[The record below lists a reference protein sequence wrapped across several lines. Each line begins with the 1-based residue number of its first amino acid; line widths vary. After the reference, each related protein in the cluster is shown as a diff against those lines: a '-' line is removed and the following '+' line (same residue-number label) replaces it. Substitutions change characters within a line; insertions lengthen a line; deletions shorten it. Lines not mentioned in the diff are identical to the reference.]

1 MHFLT
6 SRSLL
11 GLFLL
16 SSKKVAGTPTPSP
29 MLLSQNKFAQQ
40 SSTHGINGN
49 AGSYTTNATNAVD
62 GDTNTF
68 SHTSLEQDPWFE
80 VDLGAMYTITYI
92 TVLNRLDEAGSR
104 FSDATFQLFLLDDD
118 YWYQTGLS
126 IVTNGQIGESET
138 FVFGTSFLI
147 VLVHLFL
154 LL

>member
-40 SSTHGINGN
+40 SSTYYEPNHP
-49 AGSYTTNATNAVD
+49 TTYASNAVD

-68 SHTSLEQDPWFE
+68 SHTKLEWNPWFE
-80 VDLGAMYTITYI
+80 VDLGAMYAITSI
-92 TVLNRLDEAGSR
+92 TVLNRIDRCCINR
-104 FSDATFQLFLLDDD
+104 FRNATFLLHDNNSNEVATKET
-118 YWYQTGLS
+118 YG
-126 IVTNGQIGESET
+126 GEIGDSKTIE
-138 FVFGTSFLI
+138 FGTSFLI